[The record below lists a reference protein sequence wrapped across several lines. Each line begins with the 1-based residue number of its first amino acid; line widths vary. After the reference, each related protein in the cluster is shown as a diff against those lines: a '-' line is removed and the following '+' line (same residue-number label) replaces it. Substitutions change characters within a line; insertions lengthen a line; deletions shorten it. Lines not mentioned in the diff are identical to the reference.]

1 MTDYLSKPYS
11 TYAQEQA
18 AKEQAKKDRAWK
30 RTMKEAKVHDERRS
44 VARMTKEVAGDQ
56 MLARLKAL
64 LIELK
69 AAGDK
74 SIASFQER
82 LATNPINAFSW
93 ADDAFVGA
101 ARIDVA
107 AGILHW
113 IETAKAASDDYSGR
127 SSRDVVAVVRNELTR
142 QVMMEARSPS
152 RSTSACHNITEQAR
166 LSVRAKVLED
176 LDRWS
181 EYLDAATKAEG

>member
-1 MTDYLSKPYS
+1 MTNIH
-11 TYAQEQA
+11 EQG
-18 AKEQAKKDRAWK
+18 KKDRAWRK
-30 RTMKEAKVHDERRS
+30 RMREAKVHDERRR

-56 MLARLKAL
+56 MLARLEAL
-64 LIELK
+64 LTELK

-74 SIASFQER
+74 SIASFQDR
-82 LATNPINAFSW
+82 LARDPAGAFSW

-101 ARIDVA
+101 AKVDVA
-107 AGILHW
+107 IGVLRW

-142 QVMMEARSPS
+142 QVMMEARNPS
-152 RSTSACHNITEQAR
+152 RSTSVCHNVTEQAK
-166 LSVRAKVLED
+166 LSVRAKIVED

-181 EYLDAATKAEG
+181 EYLDAATRAES